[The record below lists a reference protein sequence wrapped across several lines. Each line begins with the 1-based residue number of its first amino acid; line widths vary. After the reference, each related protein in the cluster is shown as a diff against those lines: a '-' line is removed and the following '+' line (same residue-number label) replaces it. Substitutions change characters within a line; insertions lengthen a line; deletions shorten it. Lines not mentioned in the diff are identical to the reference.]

1 MSAPSNET
9 EGTASAVPSVASAD
23 NPPMTRREARA
34 RREAEEAAKKKAGRT
49 KAKDAKP
56 AASTA
61 APADSEQDP
70 QRAAKL
76 KAAKSGTPQAAPA
89 TPTVQAAASPEPQAS
104 PAPDTTKPA
113 TQPAAAPAEPAGQQA
128 TSAKATPPA
137 AAEAAKQAPA
147 PTPAT
152 EPTATDPAAK
162 AADSEPAEPKASR
175 AGRNLPAAIG
185 VGGVLLAVVL
195 AGLFWYPPL
204 ILGLVIVLAGLG
216 CWEVAR
222 ATTQAHT
229 SVQLAP
235 LLLASALLPLSA
247 SFGGLEAVGFGLLA
261 SLLVVVVFRLTEG
274 LKGAAASIMA
284 STFIIVWVPLLLSFA
299 VLVLQQDNGQ
309 MLIATILLLVVAND
323 TFGYIVGVL
332 FGKHPMAPKVSPK
345 KSWEGFAGSLVG
357 AMIVGALTAQ
367 FWLDMPWWSGLILAL
382 VTVIAATT
390 GDLSESTVKRDL
402 GVKDMSHIL
411 PGHGGIMDRLDSVLF
426 AVPVAYLVSHLL
438 EWFITVS

>member
-1 MSAPSNET
+1 
-9 EGTASAVPSVASAD
+9 
-23 NPPMTRREARA
+23 MTRREARA

-49 KAKDAKP
+49 KAKEAKP
-56 AASTA
+56 AAPTA

-70 QRAAKL
+70 ERAAKL
-76 KAAKSGTPQAAPA
+76 KAAKVGTPQAAPA
-89 TPTVQAAASPEPQAS
+89 MPTVQAAASPEPQAS
-104 PAPDTTKPA
+104 PAPDTSKPVP
-113 TQPAAAPAEPAGQQA
+113 QPAAAAAEPVGQQA
-128 TSAKATPPA
+128 SSAKATPPA
-137 AAEAAKQAPA
+137 TAEAAKQAPA
-147 PTPAT
+147 PTSAT

-357 AMIVGALTAQ
+357 AMIVGALTSQ

-438 EWFITVS
+438 EWFITVP